1 MTKSEYNALVKIQS
15 KVRGILERKRHKER
29 LEEQIKIDYLRMNE
43 KVNYIRD
50 LTQLQSLN
58 DNSTNEKSI
67 KTDTAFSFLKASS
80 SFKTHKKTNS
90 ISTEMSR
97 STKTPKFLKNYKYQ
111 AKSIKYDELF
121 MFAKKS
127 RSFNNNLGFFYSK
140 KELNVLDHLRN
151 SPLYYAAKNTNLD
164 FCEYLLENGAN
175 LNEICS
181 LGETPFHIAM
191 RTNKTEVTK
200 SK

>member
-1 MTKSEYNALVKIQS
+1 
-15 KVRGILERKRHKER
+15 
-29 LEEQIKIDYLRMNE
+29 MNE

-67 KTDTAFSFLKASS
+67 KTDTAFSFLRASS
-80 SFKTHKKTNS
+80 SFKTHKKMNS

-97 STKTPKFLKNYKYQ
+97 STKTTKFLKNCKYQ

-151 SPLYYAAKNTNLD
+151 SPLYYAAKNSNLD

-175 LNEICS
+175 PNEICS
-181 LGETPFHIAM
+181 LGDTPFHIAM

-200 SK
+200 TK